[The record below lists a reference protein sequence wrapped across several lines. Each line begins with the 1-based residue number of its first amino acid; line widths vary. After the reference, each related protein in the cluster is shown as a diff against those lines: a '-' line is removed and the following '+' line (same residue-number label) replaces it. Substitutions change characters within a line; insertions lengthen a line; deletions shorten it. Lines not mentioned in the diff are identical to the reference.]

1 MTAIITAPQN
11 KPTRNANGAI
21 WQPSSGFSPGNTQK
35 ATAYIAAIK
44 GTAMIANRRANRK
57 RSQGVL
63 FLRVTVDFDVCG
75 IQLDQEKV
83 LGIHMTVL
91 GQ

>member
-21 WQPSSGFSPGNTQK
+21 WQPSSGFSPGNIQK

-44 GTAMIANRRANRK
+44 GTAIIASRRANRK
-57 RSQGVL
+57 RSQGVF
-63 FLRVTVDFDVCG
+63 FLRATVDFNVFG
-75 IQLDQEKV
+75 IQIDHEKV
-83 LGIHMTVL
+83 LGIQMTAS
-91 GQ
+91 GH